1 MLYYM
6 TMYNEEPVAR
16 RFYAVSYNDDEPTV
30 SLGAFI
36 PPRKKKPQVDTNTVS
51 FTPAIVKIGGEVA
64 SPYVVSVKVVTV
76 FLSVVVLL
84 AISYFSKPFI
94 TEAGRPILAQLFSAV
109 PASSPVI
116 VENPYTQA
124 QTALN
129 YGVQM
134 SFSQPNFFS
143 ETRDAFITQG
153 KTFIEADL
161 ATMELRYFKEGVLE
175 LQVPILAKG
184 AKGSWLETPAG
195 LYEVKSKK
203 QKLYSS
209 FGQMYTPW
217 SITFQGN
224 FIIHGWPYT
233 EKGEQ
238 VPADFPGGGIR
249 LADTDAEKIFNL
261 VSLKTPVLVH
271 EVPAEPDAFL
281 YEPKIPELNT
291 PHYLIA
297 DVESNTVL
305 ASSDLDSVAP
315 IASLTKLMTAVVAAE
330 YINLDTRVVVAQPT
344 FVQSL
349 IPRLGGLGT
358 VSMYSLLQLLL
369 VESSNEAAEVI
380 AAQTGRAAFVA
391 HMNEKAKS
399 IGLTNTHFADPSGL
413 HAGNT
418 STVRDLLGLITYIYN
433 TRKFIVDLT
442 ANQDL
447 TTAYI
452 SGEFGT
458 LSNFNEV
465 EGLENFIGGKVGE
478 TTAAGQTSVTLHKIK
493 VKGAERIIAI
503 VLLNSDSRNADV
515 TELIGYANA
524 RFGS

>member
-1 MLYYM
+1 
-6 TMYNEEPVAR
+6 MYNEERTAR

-36 PPRKKKPQVDTNTVS
+36 PPRKKVVTPVLS
-51 FTPAIVKIGGEVA
+51 FTPKIVKISNPVR

-76 FLSVVVLL
+76 FLSVALVLL
-84 AISYFSKPFI
+84 VSLLSAPFVKE
-94 TEAGRPILAQLFSAV
+94 TGRGVLAQLW
-109 PASSPVI
+109 ASTTNTAPVI
-116 VENPYTQA
+116 VENPYTLA
-124 QTALN
+124 KTDLN

-134 SFSQPNFFS
+134 SFAQPNFFA
-143 ETRDAFITQG
+143 ETRDSFIASS

-161 ATMELRYFKEGVLE
+161 STMQLRYFKEGVLE
-175 LQVPILAKG
+175 MQVPIVAKG

-203 QKLYSS
+203 AKLFSS

-217 SITFQGN
+217 SVTFQGN
-224 FIIHGWPYT
+224 FVIHGIPFT
-233 EKGEQ
+233 EDGTKLPTE
-238 VPADFPGGGIR
+238 FIGGGIR
-249 LADTDAEKIFNL
+249 LADADAQQMYNL
-261 VSLKTPVLVH
+261 VALQTPVLVH
-271 EVPAEPDAFL
+271 AVPATPDAFL
-281 YEPKIPELNT
+281 YEPKIPELDT

-315 IASLTKLMTAVVAAE
+315 IASLTKLMTALVAAE
-330 YINLDTRVVVAQPT
+330 YINLDTRVRVTQPT

-349 IPRLGGLGT
+349 IPRLNGLGT

-380 AAQTGRAAFVA
+380 ADQVGRAKFVNY
-391 HMNEKAKS
+391 MNEKSKS
-399 IGLTNTHFADPSGL
+399 IGLTRTHFADPSGL
-413 HAGNT
+413 SSENT
-418 STVRDLLGLITYIYN
+418 STVRDLLGLITYIHN
-433 TRKFIVDLT
+433 TRQFIVDLT

-447 TTAYI
+447 PTAYI
-452 SGEFGT
+452 SGEFGA

-465 EGLENFIGGKVGE
+465 KDLDNFIGGKVGE
-478 TTAAGQTSVTLHKIK
+478 TTAAGQTSVTLHTIK
-493 VKGAERIIAI
+493 VKGAERVIAI
-503 VLLNSDSRNADV
+503 VLLGSDSRNADV
-515 TELIGYANA
+515 TELLQYANA